1 MRRQRNGAR
10 RRARL
15 RGGAALPGELA
26 AARDLLRGALSD
38 GALGVTLG
46 VVYAPE
52 YNYDADGFT
61 EVLSPMREYPVPLV
75 AHVRGEG
82 DLLHESLREVIGI
95 ARRLGTPLHVSHL
108 KCIGRRN
115 WGRGAKRALEI
126 LEEARARGL
135 RADCDV
141 YPYTAGSTQL
151 LQILPPH
158 FLEGGAP
165 GIIRRLREPAR
176 REELRGIFAGPSDRF
191 ENLVYLVGWENIRC
205 TSMRRPENQPF
216 IGKSVAEIARR
227 RGQDPCDCACDL
239 LAAEECDV
247 AMIDFITSEED
258 VRTILRSPMSSVISD
273 SVYPS
278 RGVPHPR
285 LYGAFPKVLIDYVRE
300 SPLLTLEEAVHK
312 MTAKPAGVYRLG
324 SKGLL
329 LAGFDADI
337 NVFSLENLKN
347 PASYE
352 HPAQYASG
360 FDYVFVNG
368 RAAVDHDELTAR
380 RGQTAEAGMRAARE
394 QRPPALPAEPKL
406 ERELSEGLLEEEPG
420 RYASGEADAVS
431 GLFFRGVFPGLDF
444 EEAELRGLRLRG
456 DAADRGGPL
465 QNGAHRPGF
474 PAVRPLE
481 RQLFKGSAH
490 AGAVRRLQA
499 RGRGLLRGGA
509 AGRAL
514 FPVQPAVRAVFP
526 GGAAHGAV

>member
-1 MRRQRNGAR
+1 MFDLLIKNGTVVDGSGAPAFPADVAVSGGVISAVAPGISAPAARTVDASGRLVTPGFIDIHRHADLNLFTEGFGAPELRQGLTTIVNGNCGLSAVPCPAAR
-10 RRARL
+10 REEILHFLSPVVGDADGAPRFGGFAEYMALAERAPLPLNVGMCVGNGTVRAAV
-15 RGGAALPGELA
+15 RGYGEGPLSPGELA

-52 YNYDADGFT
+52 YNYDADGFA
-61 EVLSPMREYPVPLV
+61 EVLSPMREFPVPLA

-82 DLLHESLREVIGI
+82 DLLHESLYEVIGI

-165 GIIRRLREPAR
+165 GVIRRLREPAR

-329 LAGFDADI
+329 RAGFDADI

-368 RAAVDHDELTAR
+368 RAAVDHDELTRAP
-380 RGQTAEAGMRAARE
+380 AGR
-394 QRPPALPAEPKL
+394 
-406 ERELSEGLLEEEPG
+406 
-420 RYASGEADAVS
+420 
-431 GLFFRGVFPGLDF
+431 
-444 EEAELRGLRLRG
+444 
-456 DAADRGGPL
+456 
-465 QNGAHRPGF
+465 
-474 PAVRPLE
+474 
-481 RQLFKGSAH
+481 
-490 AGAVRRLQA
+490 
-499 RGRGLLRGGA
+499 LLR
-509 AGRAL
+509 RA
-514 FPVQPAVRAVFP
+514 
-526 GGAAHGAV
+526 